1 MSINFIT
8 DVVSLSYIN
17 ADLHPPPYFKILISV
32 CPSDILLAQK
42 YTL

>member
-8 DVVSLSYIN
+8 DVVSLCYVN
-17 ADLHPPPYFKILISV
+17 ADLFFFNFVFPFQDLNLTN
-32 CPSDILLAQK
+32 ILLAQK